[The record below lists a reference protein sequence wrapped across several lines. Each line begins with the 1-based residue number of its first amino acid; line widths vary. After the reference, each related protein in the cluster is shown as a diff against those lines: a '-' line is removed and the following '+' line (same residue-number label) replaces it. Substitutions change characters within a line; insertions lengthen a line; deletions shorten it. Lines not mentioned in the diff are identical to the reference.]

1 MYKSLSPASLGIWGR
16 QSELLEAAL
25 THRFSGLEID
35 FAEVVRK
42 AQSSGVPAA
51 CRYLTSASLKIGP
64 CELPVRWAG
73 TDEEFHADLGNLQLA
88 LNVAE
93 ELGVRRFYTAVPPTS
108 SERPFHDNF
117 KFAVERLRKVAE
129 LLAARNVTL
138 GLALQAAAEQRA
150 DGGYQFIYQ
159 AEPLV
164 QLVNSVTSENVGL
177 HLDTW
182 HWHVGGGNVETLAR
196 LKPGQIHSV
205 HVADAPADADLETLT
220 LEQRLLPAE
229 EGAIDLAAIVKHLVE
244 TDYDGPIAITP
255 NPSVFA
261 SHHREET
268 VGRIAAIHDELLA
281 SAGLGDGAD
290 APAVAA
296 DAS

>member
-1 MYKSLSPASLGIWGR
+1 MYKSLSPASIGIWGR

-25 THRFSGLEID
+25 THRFEGLEID
-35 FAEVVRK
+35 FAEIVRK

-73 TDEEFHADLGNLQLA
+73 SDEEFHADLGNLQLA

-93 ELGVRRFYTAVPPTS
+93 ALGARRFLTSVPPTS

-117 KFAVERLRKVAE
+117 KFAVARLQKVAE
-129 LLAARNVTL
+129 LLAVRNITL

-164 QLVNSVTSENVGL
+164 QLVNSIGAENVGL

-182 HWHVGGGNVETLAR
+182 HWHVGGGSIETLAK

-205 HVADAPADADLETLT
+205 HLADAPADADLETIM
-220 LEQRLLPAE
+220 LEQRLLPGE
-229 EGAIDLAAIVKHLVE
+229 GGAIDLAAIVKHLSE
-244 TDYDGPIAITP
+244 TNFDGPIAIAP
-255 NPSVFA
+255 NASVFPGQN
-261 SHHREET
+261 REET
-268 VGRIAAIHDELLA
+268 VGRQAAIHDELWTA
-281 SAGLGDGAD
+281 AGLGDGANS
-290 APAVAA
+290 PAVAA